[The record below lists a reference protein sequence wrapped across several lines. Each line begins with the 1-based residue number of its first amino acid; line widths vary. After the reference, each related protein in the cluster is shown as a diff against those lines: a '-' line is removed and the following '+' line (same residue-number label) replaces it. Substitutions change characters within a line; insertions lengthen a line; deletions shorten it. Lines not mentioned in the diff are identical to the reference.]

1 MKLLVYLSPGRLLG
15 HGEEHGELHGE
26 EHGELRDEEHGE
38 VCEPGE
44 QVWLERILHVP
55 AQGRQRLPRI
65 SRRQ

>member
-15 HGEEHGELHGE
+15 RGEEHGELHG
-26 EHGELRDEEHGE
+26 EEHGE